1 MAEGAIVAL
10 LGANGAGKTTTLKAI
25 SSLVRPERGKVVQG
39 GIRFRGESI
48 VDADAAGL
56 VRRGIVQVLEGRCFA
71 HLTVEENI
79 LSGGFVNRPSRR
91 ALAADLER
99 VYTWFPRL
107 KVRRKQA
114 AGLNSGGE
122 QQMIAIGR
130 ALMTRPRLVLLDEPS
145 MGLAPMLVEEI
156 FEIVRGLNR
165 QDGVSFLLAEQNT
178 GFALRYADYAYVVE
192 TVRSRHTDRPRN
204 WRVGPTLLIC
214 ILVARHWRIDRRL
227 TPNALQG
234 DIKQTTRME
243 TMTQIDRGWG
253 GDPSQRYD
261 ELASR
266 FRPLFQRIR
275 AGAVEREL
283 ARRLPLE
290 EIRQLKHS
298 GFGALR
304 VPVADGGA
312 GATLAS
318 HNPRI
323 YKDRIVGDFAVNG
336 TIPPPQWRIGLPES
350 LAAQ

>member
-1 MAEGAIVAL
+1 MTPTLPILAVEDVHVIYGQVILGLRGVSLQVAEGAIVAL

-25 SSLVRPERGKVVQG
+25 SSLVRAERGKVVQG

-56 VRRGIVQVLEGRCFA
+56 VRRGIVQVLEGRRCFA

-122 QQMIAIGR
+122 QQMVAIGR

-156 FEIVRGLNR
+156 FEIVRGMNR

-192 TVRSRHTDRPRN
+192 NGKISAHGPAADLSSRTD
-204 WRVGPTLLIC
+204 
-214 ILVARHWRIDRRL
+214 
-227 TPNALQG
+227 
-234 DIKQTTRME
+234 
-243 TMTQIDRGWG
+243 
-253 GDPSQRYD
+253 
-261 ELASR
+261 
-266 FRPLFQRIR
+266 
-275 AGAVEREL
+275 
-283 ARRLPLE
+283 
-290 EIRQLKHS
+290 
-298 GFGALR
+298 
-304 VPVADGGA
+304 
-312 GATLAS
+312 
-318 HNPRI
+318 
-323 YKDRIVGDFAVNG
+323 
-336 TIPPPQWRIGLPES
+336 
-350 LAAQ
+350 LAALYLGDASAPD

>member
-1 MAEGAIVAL
+1 MKPVLPILAVEDVHVIYGQVILALRGVSLQVAEGAIVAL

-25 SSLVRPERGKVVQG
+25 SSLVRAERGRVVQG

-56 VRRGIVQVLEGRCFA
+56 VRRGIVQVLEGRRCFA

-91 ALAADLER
+91 VLATDLER

-107 KVRRKQA
+107 KERRKQA

-156 FEIVRGLNR
+156 FEIVRGMNR

-192 TVRSRHTDRPRN
+192 NGEISAH
-204 WRVGPTLLIC
+204 GP
-214 ILVARHWRIDRRL
+214 A
-227 TPNALQG
+227 A
-234 DIKQTTRME
+234 
-243 TMTQIDRGWG
+243 
-253 GDPSQRYD
+253 

-266 FRPLFQRIR
+266 TDL
-275 AGAVEREL
+275 ADLYLGGAV
-283 ARRLPLE
+283 P
-290 EIRQLKHS
+290 
-298 GFGALR
+298 
-304 VPVADGGA
+304 AD
-312 GATLAS
+312 
-318 HNPRI
+318 
-323 YKDRIVGDFAVNG
+323 
-336 TIPPPQWRIGLPES
+336 
-350 LAAQ
+350 

>member
-1 MAEGAIVAL
+1 MTAILTVENVHVIYGQVILALRGVSLQVAKGSIVAL

-25 SSLVRPERGKVVQG
+25 SSLVRAERGRVVQG
-39 GIRFRGESI
+39 EIRYENEDI
-48 VDADAAGL
+48 VDADASGL
-56 VRRGIVQVLEGRCFA
+56 VRRGIVQVLEGRRCFA

-107 KVRRKQA
+107 KLRRRQP

-156 FEIVRGLNR
+156 FEIVRGMNQ

-192 TVRSRHTDRPRN
+192 NGEISAH
-204 WRVGPTLLIC
+204 GP
-214 ILVARHWRIDRRL
+214 A
-227 TPNALQG
+227 A
-234 DIKQTTRME
+234 
-243 TMTQIDRGWG
+243 
-253 GDPSQRYD
+253 

-266 FRPLFQRIR
+266 TDL
-275 AGAVEREL
+275 AALYLGGAV
-283 ARRLPLE
+283 P
-290 EIRQLKHS
+290 
-298 GFGALR
+298 
-304 VPVADGGA
+304 AD
-312 GATLAS
+312 
-318 HNPRI
+318 
-323 YKDRIVGDFAVNG
+323 
-336 TIPPPQWRIGLPES
+336 
-350 LAAQ
+350 